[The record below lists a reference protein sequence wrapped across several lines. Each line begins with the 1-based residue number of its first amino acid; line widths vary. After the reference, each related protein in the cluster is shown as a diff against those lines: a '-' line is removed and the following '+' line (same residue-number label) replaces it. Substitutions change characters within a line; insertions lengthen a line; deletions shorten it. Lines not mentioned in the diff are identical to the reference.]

1 MKEKHVDRYLI
12 FEEERQ
18 RALEK
23 SLVVNLSKLIQVKKG
38 YDSVYEIAWVQTF
51 ISKFENRQ
59 LGKLKKESKKK
70 NKKIRRR
77 NKIPKTLID
86 KSNHPIKSFY
96 KLKKHGYLLQKLY
109 LH

>member
-23 SLVVNLSKLIQVKKG
+23 SLVVNLSKLIQVRKG

-59 LGKLKKESKKK
+59 LGKLKKES
-70 NKKIRRR
+70 NKKI
-77 NKIPKTLID
+77 KELED
-86 KSNHPIKSFY
+86 EIKY
-96 KLKKHGYLLQKLY
+96 LKL
-109 LH
+109 